1 MSANQMSRS
10 HLSRV
15 RLAICRQVPKS
26 IHLGL
31 SSQKEMRG
39 SNVDYAKAVDQH
51 ALYIEHLHEAVG
63 RGDGGVY
70 VCAAEEKYPD
80 CVFVED
86 TAVVSG
92 PTTAVSTTIGAESR
106 RGEEGGVLDALL
118 RSGIEEALI
127 MRKDKRAF
135 LDGGDVLY
143 TGRHVFVGLSARTNM
158 EGCKWLRKS
167 FPTHVPIIPLQV
179 INNLHLKCM
188 LTAVDENNL
197 VVANTNEAVTLTK
210 TILSSIGSDTDG
222 YNVHLV
228 ENDVAAN
235 VLRCNHTIIV
245 PKGVGGNTKRVYEDI
260 VRNVA
265 DIDKIVSVDN
275 SEFTKID
282 GSLTCRSI
290 LLWND
295 N

>member
-1 MSANQMSRS
+1 MSANQLSRS
-10 HLSRV
+10 HLNRV

-26 IHLGL
+26 IHLAL
-31 SSQKEMRG
+31 SSQKERYG

-51 ALYIEHLHEAVG
+51 ALYMDHLREAVG
-63 RGDGGVY
+63 RGSDGVY

-86 TAVVSG
+86 AAVVSG

-106 RGEEGGVLDALL
+106 RGEEVGVLDALL
-118 RSGIEEALI
+118 HSGIEQALI
-127 MRKDKRAF
+127 MRDENRAF

-143 TGRHVFVGLSARTNM
+143 TGRHVFVGLSERTNVQ
-158 EGCKWLRKS
+158 GCKWLRKS
-167 FPTHVPIIPLQV
+167 FPPHVPIIPVPV

-188 LTAVDENNL
+188 LTAIDENNI
-197 VVANTNEAVTLTK
+197 VVANTRKAVTLTK
-210 TILSSIGSDTDG
+210 KIFDSIGDDADD

-245 PKGVGGNTKRVYEDI
+245 PKGVGRDTKSVYKDI
-260 VRNVA
+260 ARNVA
-265 DIDKIVSVDN
+265 DIENLISVDN

-282 GSLTCRSI
+282 GSLTCRSV
-290 LLWND
+290 LLWDD